1 MATMI
6 HATAT
11 WLFDIVPLENAT
23 FSEVSGWLA
32 TMVHLELSRMMLGSC
47 GTL

>member
-11 WLFDIVPLENAT
+11 WLFVPLENAT
-23 FSEVSGWLA
+23 FSEVSGSLA
-32 TMVHLELSRMMLGSC
+32 TMVRMELSWMMLGSC